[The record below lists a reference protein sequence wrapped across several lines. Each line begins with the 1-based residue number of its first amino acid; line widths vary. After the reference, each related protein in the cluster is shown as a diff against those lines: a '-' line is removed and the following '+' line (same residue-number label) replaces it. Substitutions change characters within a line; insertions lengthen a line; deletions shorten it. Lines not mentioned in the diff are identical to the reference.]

1 MSRIDNKQ
9 MTVEEIIEI
18 LELEPLPVEGGM
30 FRSTYHSEEKVDG
43 KDMSNS
49 IYYLLKGDAF
59 SHLHKLAHDEM
70 YHFYMGDPLELLE
83 LSLDGKATRHVLG
96 TNLAAG
102 ERPQIVMHKNCYQ
115 GSRRLPGGTYGYTL
129 VGTTSSPGYTDEG
142 YEHLNDVEWALAT
155 FPEHRELIEHLTG
168 VIAH

>member
-1 MSRIDNKQ
+1 

-59 SHLHKLAHDEM
+59 SHLHKLPHDEM

-142 YEHLNDVEWALAT
+142 YEHLNHVEWALAT

-168 VIAH
+168 VITH

>member
-59 SHLHKLAHDEM
+59 SHLHKLPHDEI
-70 YHFYMGDPLELLE
+70 YGGSVGIAGIVFGWQGY
-83 LSLDGKATRHVLG
+83 KACSWNESG
-96 TNLAAG
+96 SWG
-102 ERPQIVMHKNCYQ
+102 E
-115 GSRRLPGGTYGYTL
+115 
-129 VGTTSSPGYTDEG
+129 TSDC
-142 YEHLNDVEWALAT
+142 DA
-155 FPEHRELIEHLTG
+155 
-168 VIAH
+168 